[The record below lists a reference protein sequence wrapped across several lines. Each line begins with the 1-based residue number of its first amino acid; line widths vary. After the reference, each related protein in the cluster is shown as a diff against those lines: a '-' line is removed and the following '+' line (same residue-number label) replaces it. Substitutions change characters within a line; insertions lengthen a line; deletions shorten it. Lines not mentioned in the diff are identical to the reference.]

1 MTSDGTSKSIRVLV
15 VDDYEPWHAF
25 VSSMLRDQPEL
36 QIVAHVFDGLEAVEQ
51 AQQLQPDIILLDVGL
66 PSLNGIEAALRIREV
81 APVSK
86 ILFASINRP
95 VEVVQAA
102 MNAGACGYLVKSDAG
117 RELLPA
123 LRAVLEGKR
132 FISASLTTQFKVMP
146 P

>member
-1 MTSDGTSKSIRVLV
+1 MTSDGTGKTVRLLV

-25 VSSMLRDQPEL
+25 VSSMVREQSEL
-36 QIVAHVFDGLEAVEQ
+36 QIVGQAFDGLEAVKQ

-86 ILFASINRP
+86 ILFASVNRP

-123 LRAVLEGKR
+123 FRAVLEGRR
-132 FISASLTTQFKVMP
+132 FISASLATQFKVMP

>member
-1 MTSDGTSKSIRVLV
+1 MTSDGTGKTIRLMV

-25 VSSMLRDQPEL
+25 ISSMLRDQPEF
-36 QIVAHVFDGLEAVEQ
+36 QIVGQAFDGPEAVKQ

-66 PSLNGIEAALRIREV
+66 PSVSGIEAALRIREV
-81 APVSK
+81 APASK

-123 LRAVLEGKR
+123 LKAIIEGRR
-132 FISASLTTQFKVMP
+132 FISASLATQFKVMP